1 MRPGDPARLY
11 GRFRLDSQRDERLR
25 PRSDVYSSTL
35 DAPVLLLGSAHV
47 VDLSEPL
54 RRVLA
59 ERVLDAVAVELDAER
74 AESLM
79 SPDGPGRRT
88 GSSPLFARLWGVV
101 QRRLGAEIGAGVPG
115 AEMKVA
121 IEVARGRDLP
131 VFLIDDPIR
140 ATLANLVRSLS
151 FKERVTLLVSSV
163 VGLFLPSRIVS
174 REMDRYTES
183 PSEYTE
189 ELRRVSP
196 TLARVLLDDRNEH
209 MADRL
214 VSLRQRGFGRMAVVV
229 GDAHLEGLRT
239 ALVRRGLPSEV
250 VRFSELRAA
259 TAPSPGS
266 S

>member
-1 MRPGDPARLY
+1 
-11 GRFRLDSQRDERLR
+11 
-25 PRSDVYSSTL
+25 VYASTTE
-35 DAPVLLLGSAHV
+35 APVLLLGSAHV

-54 RRVLA
+54 RRTLSG
-59 ERVLDAVAVELDAER
+59 RVLDALAVELDAER

-79 SPDGPGRRT
+79 SAGGPGKSA
-88 GSSPLFARLWGVV
+88 GSAPLFARLWGVV
-101 QRRLGAEIGAGVPG
+101 QRRLGAEIGAGLPG

-121 IEVARGRDLP
+121 IGVGRERNLP

-140 ATLANLVRSLS
+140 LTLANLVRAMS
-151 FKERVTLLVSSV
+151 FKERVTLLVSGV
-163 VGLFLPSRIVS
+163 VGLFLPSRLVE

-183 PSEYTE
+183 PADYTA

-196 TLARVLLDDRNEH
+196 TTARVLLDDRNEH

-214 VSLRQRGFGRMAVVV
+214 ATLRAQGYRRMAVVV

-239 ALVRRGLPSEV
+239 ALGRRGVPSEV

-259 TAPSPGS
+259 KAPSPGS

>member
-1 MRPGDPARLY
+1 M
-11 GRFRLDSQRDERLR
+11 
-25 PRSDVYSSTL
+25 YSSTL

-140 ATLANLVRSLS
+140 ATLANL
-151 FKERVTLLVSSV
+151 
-163 VGLFLPSRIVS
+163 
-174 REMDRYTES
+174 
-183 PSEYTE
+183 
-189 ELRRVSP
+189 
-196 TLARVLLDDRNEH
+196 
-209 MADRL
+209 
-214 VSLRQRGFGRMAVVV
+214 
-229 GDAHLEGLRT
+229 
-239 ALVRRGLPSEV
+239 
-250 VRFSELRAA
+250 
-259 TAPSPGS
+259 
-266 S
+266 